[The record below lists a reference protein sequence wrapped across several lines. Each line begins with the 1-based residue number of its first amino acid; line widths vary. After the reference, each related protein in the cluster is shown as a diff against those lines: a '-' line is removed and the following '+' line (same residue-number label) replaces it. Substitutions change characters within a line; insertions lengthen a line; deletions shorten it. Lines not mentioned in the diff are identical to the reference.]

1 MANRV
6 GEIVGIYTI
15 IGDGVIGDN
24 NKRYMRECNYCHNI
38 FLRSYGSAKR
48 AKSCRHVGIE
58 GKIIS
63 QYSWKNKR
71 IERIFAGMKDRCYN
85 ENADSYRWYGAK
97 GIKVCDEWI
106 QNPLMFEEWS
116 INNGYTDSM
125 TIDRIDENKWYSP
138 DNCRWVTSKD
148 NSRYKSTTRM
158 IEVDG
163 VSLTGRDWANK
174 LGISTNKINKYV
186 RQYGMDATAEFIR
199 RVLENPERKKELKH
213 KQSWFDLY
221 MK

>member
-1 MANRV
+1 MPNIGDV
-6 GEIVGIYTI
+6 VGIYTI
-15 IGDGVIGDN
+15 IDKVKSNDN
-24 NKRYMRECNYCHNI
+24 RIYKCECNFCHNI
-38 FLRSYGSAKR
+38 FYRSCGEMKR
-48 AKSCRHVGIE
+48 PSHCRHIGAAGEVLTPT
-58 GKIIS
+58 K
-63 QYSWKNKR
+63 WDN
-71 IERIFAGMKDRCYN
+71 ERIGDIFRGMKRRCYN
-85 ENADSYRWYGAK
+85 ENEETYRWYGAK
-97 GIKVCDEWI
+97 GIKICDEWI
-106 QNPLMFEEWS
+106 ENPKSFEEWS
-116 INNGYTDSM
+116 MGNGYTDSM

-138 DNCRWVTSKD
+138 DNCRWVTGED
-148 NSRYKSTTRM
+148 NARYKSTTRM

>member
-15 IGDGVIGDN
+15 IGDGITGDN
-24 NKRYMRECNYCHNI
+24 NKRYMCECNYCHSV
-38 FLRSYGSAKR
+38 FLRSYGGAKR

-106 QNPLMFEEWS
+106 QNPLVFEEWS

-163 VSLTGRDWANK
+163 VSLTGRGWANK